1 MSELRARGTL
11 GDGEVAEVLALAL
24 AATETDGVGPLSEHA
39 LLALRGGRSGLA
51 VSDRGAVV
59 AYAHFDPASAPD
71 AASPADAASAPDPAS
86 ARDQASTPDAA
97 SVGEPAAGELVV
109 HPEHRRRGHGR
120 ALLRALRDEAGGP
133 LRVWAHGDLPAAA
146 ALASAEGMQRA
157 RALFQMR
164 RPAADPLP
172 EASAAEGVSIRAFE
186 PGRDEGAWLEVN
198 ARAFADH
205 PEQGAWTMEDVR
217 ERETEDWFDPA
228 GFFLAERDGRLVGFH
243 WTKVHPGGIGEVY
256 VVGVDP
262 SAQGLGLGRT
272 LTLRGLHHLRDI
284 GMDQIMLYVDESNVA
299 AVRLYESLG
308 FTQHAVDVMYA
319 NRIAPTRPPHS
330 PCTATA

>member
-1 MSELRARGTL
+1 VWTVSELRARGTL
-11 GDGEVAEVLALAL
+11 GNAEVAGALEVAG
-24 AATETDGVGPLSEHA
+24 AATEADGVGPLSEHA

-51 VSDRGAVV
+51 VTDGGTVV
-59 AYAHFDPASAPD
+59 AYAHVDPAS
-71 AASPADAASAPDPAS
+71 
-86 ARDQASTPDAA
+86 
-97 SVGEPAAGELVV
+97 GEEPAAGELVV

-120 ALLRALRDEAGGP
+120 ALLRALRGEAGGP

-146 ALASAEGMQRA
+146 ALASAEGMERA
-157 RALFQMR
+157 RALFQLR
-164 RPAADPLP
+164 RPAAEPLP
-172 EASAAEGVSIRAFE
+172 EPRAAEGVTIRAFE

-205 PEQGAWTMEDVR
+205 PEQGAWTVDDVR
-217 ERETEDWFDPA
+217 EREAEDWFDPA
-228 GFFLAERDGRLVGFH
+228 GFFLAERDGRLAGFH
-243 WTKVHPGGIGEVY
+243 WTKVHPGGVGEVY

-284 GMDQIMLYVDESNVA
+284 GMDQIMLYVDESNAA

-308 FTQHAVDVMYA
+308 FTRHAVDVMYA
-319 NRIAPTRPPHS
+319 T
-330 PCTATA
+330 TT